1 MTDEKI
7 RAARPAET
15 DASGGDAM
23 KVSISPERAQQLRA
37 VPPDVL
43 CEAVDAAWLDFLT
56 SIKNASAGMAI
67 NPQATLSWMLTQTA
81 DEHAHWATE
90 LGKLGF
96 VNFPHAHR
104 PYLGKTFGQSFKG
117 HK

>member
-1 MTDEKI
+1 
-7 RAARPAET
+7 
-15 DASGGDAM
+15 M

-56 SIKNASAGMAI
+56 SIKNASAGMVI
-67 NPQATLSWMLTQTA
+67 NPQATLSWILTQIA
-81 DEHAHWATE
+81 SEHAHWAGA

-96 VNFPHAHR
+96 VNFPRENH
-104 PYLGKTFGQSFKG
+104 PYIGKTFSQSFKE
-117 HK
+117 KA

>member
-1 MTDEKI
+1 
-7 RAARPAET
+7 
-15 DASGGDAM
+15 M
-23 KVSISPERAQQLRA
+23 KVSISPERAEHLRTI
-37 VPPDVL
+37 PPDVL

-67 NPQATLSWMLTQTA
+67 NPQATLSWLLTQIA

-90 LGKLGF
+90 LGKRGF
-96 VNFPHAHR
+96 VNFPRDNH

-117 HK
+117 KK